1 MYSITPTDISN
12 FESYLVQSDKNINTI
27 KKYVRDIMKF
37 RTFLLDKH
45 KEFTQAATDEY
56 LQSLIDAGYETRS
69 VNSVIAGIK
78 SFCKFLGRTDIYCKS
93 LKIRKKNNQ
102 ESKLRLTPEE
112 YKRLID
118 TALERQDYRMVQ
130 LIQVLGGTEL
140 RISELNDLTVEAV
153 KDGVVTVLRAG
164 EEYDI
169 YLPETLLEGLEGY
182 IDHLGLQT
190 GGIFR
195 TSNGNVIDRGYIW
208 RQMKLL
214 AERAGVDQE
223 KVYPQ
228 NLKRQLIRQY
238 YTISYP
244 DNRER

>member
-12 FESYLVQSDKNINTI
+12 FESYLVRSDKNINTI

-37 RTFLLDKH
+37 RTFLMEKQ

-56 LQSLIDAGYETRS
+56 LQSLVDAGYETRS

-102 ESKLRLTPEE
+102 DRQLRLTPEE

-118 TALERQDYRMVQ
+118 SALEREDYRMVQ
-130 LIQVLGGTEL
+130 LIQVLGGTEI
-140 RISELNDLTVEAV
+140 RISELGCLTVEAV
-153 KDGVVTVLRAG
+153 KDGVVTVIRAG

-169 YLPETLLEGLEGY
+169 YLPETLLLGLEGY
-182 IDHLGLQT
+182 ISHQGLQT
-190 GGIFR
+190 GVIFC
-195 TSNGNVIDRGYIW
+195 TASGNVIDRGYIW

-244 DNRER
+244 DSSQE

>member
-12 FESYLVQSDKNINTI
+12 FESYLVRSDKNINTI
-27 KKYVRDIMKF
+27 KKYVRDIMRF
-37 RTFLLDKH
+37 RTFLLEKQ

-56 LQSLIDAGYETRS
+56 LQSLIDAGYEIRS

-93 LKIRKKNNQ
+93 LKIRKKDNQ
-102 ESKLRLTPEE
+102 ERLIRLTLEE

-118 TALERQDYRMVQ
+118 AALERKDYRMVQ

-140 RISELNDLTVEAV
+140 RISELCCLTVEAV
-153 KDGVVTVLRAG
+153 QDGVVTVIRAG

-169 YLPETLLEGLEGY
+169 YLPEMLLEGLEKY
-182 IDHLGLQT
+182 ITHLGMHTGVIFQT
-190 GGIFR
+190 SG
-195 TSNGNVIDRGYIW
+195 GNVIDRGYIW

-214 AERAGVDQE
+214 AEKAGVDPE

-244 DNRER
+244 DSREG

>member
-37 RTFLLDKH
+37 RTFLLEKQR
-45 KEFTQAATDEY
+45 EFTQAATDEY
-56 LQSLIDAGYETRS
+56 LQSLIDAGYEIRS
-69 VNSVIAGIK
+69 VNSVIAGSK

-93 LKIRKKNNQ
+93 LKIRKKSNQ
-102 ESKLRLTPEE
+102 ERLLRLTPEE
-112 YKRLID
+112 YKRLVD
-118 TALERQDYRMVQ
+118 TALERKDYRMVQ
-130 LIQVLGGTEL
+130 LIQILGGTEL
-140 RISELNDLTVEAV
+140 RISELGNLTVEAV
-153 KDGVVTVLRAG
+153 QNGFVPVLRAG

-169 YLPETLLEGLEGY
+169 YLPELLLQGLEEY
-182 IDHLGLQT
+182 IAHQGLQT
-190 GGIFR
+190 GVIFR
-195 TSNGNVIDRGYIW
+195 TSSGNVIDRGYIW

-244 DNRER
+244 DSSQE